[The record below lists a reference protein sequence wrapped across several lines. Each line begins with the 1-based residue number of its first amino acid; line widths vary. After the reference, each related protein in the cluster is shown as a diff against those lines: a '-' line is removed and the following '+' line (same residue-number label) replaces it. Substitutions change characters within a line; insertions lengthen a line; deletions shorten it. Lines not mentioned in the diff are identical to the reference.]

1 MKKYIFILDVD
12 GVLTTGHFFYSENGK
27 ILKVFGA
34 HDNDGLK
41 LLSNEVDIRF
51 ITADKRGYSI
61 TKKRV
66 SEDMGFELELVT
78 ENDRYKYLDNKYGL
92 KNIIYMGDGIYDAPI
107 IEDCLYGIAPNSARI
122 EAKKVA
128 DFVTLSNAGNGAV
141 LDACLKIKN
150 IFLKE
155 I

>member
-12 GVLTTGHFFYSENGK
+12 GVLTTGHFIYSENGK

-41 LLSNEVDIRF
+41 LLRNELDIRF

-92 KNIIYMGDGIYDAPI
+92 KNIIYMGDGIHDAPI
-107 IEDCLYGIAPNSARI
+107 IKDCIYGIAPKSARV

-128 DFVTLSNAGNGAV
+128 DFVTSSNAGEGAV

-150 IFLKE
+150 IFLEE